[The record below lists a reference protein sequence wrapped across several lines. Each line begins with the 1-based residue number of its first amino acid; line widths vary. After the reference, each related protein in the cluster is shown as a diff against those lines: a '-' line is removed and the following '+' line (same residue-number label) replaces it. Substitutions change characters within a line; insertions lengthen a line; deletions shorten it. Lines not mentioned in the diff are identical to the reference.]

1 MASDY
6 GPPPKKT
13 KIDLT
18 DFYRETGH
26 DETKPGDTQLQPK
39 ANDSVPICDQV
50 IEDLKKRKEVGIS
63 RYGVALQANNGRNS
77 LLDCYEEA
85 QDQLLYL
92 KQHLVESEQSKNIN
106 LSFINDI
113 IKSYIEG
120 LTFDYSN
127 GDIDLIELTHKVEI
141 LSQLKET
148 IKTFIKGVNLL

>member
-6 GPPPKKT
+6 GLPPNNGRT
-13 KIDLT
+13 DLV
-18 DFYRETGH
+18 DFYREVI
-26 DETKPGDTQLQPK
+26 EQKLKPGDTQSSPK
-39 ANDSVPICDQV
+39 ANDSIPICDQV

-63 RYGVALQANNGRNS
+63 RYGVALQANNGRNA

-148 IKTFIKGVNLL
+148 IKTFIKGVNTL